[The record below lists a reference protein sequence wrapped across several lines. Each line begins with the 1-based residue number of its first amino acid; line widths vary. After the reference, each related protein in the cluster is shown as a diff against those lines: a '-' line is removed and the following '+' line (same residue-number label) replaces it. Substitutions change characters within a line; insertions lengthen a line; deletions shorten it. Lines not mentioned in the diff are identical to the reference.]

1 MGSLITKIVEKTGN
15 EKLATVYPTETTFF
29 DFRMKDI
36 DGQTVDFK
44 NFRGRAKCFIV
55 VNVASK

>member
-1 MGSLITKIVEKTGN
+1 
-15 EKLATVYPTETTFF
+15 
-29 DFRMKDI
+29 MKDI